1 MRPSAKYPRLLQG
14 LLDTADVQYLKG
26 FFDLHVKTEWE
37 KNEAFAAS
45 KNRPKP
51 RRSLEYYTLL
61 RHLHSEPR
69 DPSLERIVSKVYAAI
84 EKKLGPGFVI
94 VHDFW
99 SWRTPE
105 NVPAEFIHHD
115 PDFWVAGRHDGFNL
129 WILLDHADM
138 SHSFDI
144 LVEEKNPKLYE
155 IVGEKAG
162 RLLPER
168 DPKKKQNCPGLLFW
182 DPLSRWPLL
191 YEYEATR
198 TLAMV
203 LGVGFNMFWE
213 KSQQAA
219 MKLKKLLPT
228 WAFRCFLFFT
238 GWCFRLTPLPKGLEL
253 KMERFNMKVGDALV
267 LRQYEMHTT
276 DQDPLQPHQFRL
288 AVGVKVLRQAPIIQY
303 CYTGPASRT
312 RRTYPCLRWGLW
324 ELLPDFYRQA
334 NLDFKPYPSTTLTR
348 ALFAATAE
356 VALGDAETKA

>member
-1 MRPSAKYPRLLQG
+1 MCGTIICILYSLRNLLTGFVVFGPRFKFQDSFGVPLHGMRHSAKYPHILQG
-14 LLDTADVQYLKG
+14 LLDTADVEYLKG
-26 FFDLHVKTEWE
+26 FFELQVKTEWE
-37 KNEAFAAS
+37 KNEAIAAS

-61 RHLHSEPR
+61 RHLHSAEPR

-84 EKKLGPGFVI
+84 EKKLGPGFVV

-105 NVPAEFIHHD
+105 NVPAELIHHD

-168 DPKKKQNCPGLLFW
+168 DPRKKQNCPGLLFW

-191 YEYEATR
+191 YEYESTR

-203 LGVGFNMFWE
+203 LGVAFNKFWE
-213 KSQQAA
+213 KSQQAV
-219 MKLKKLLPT
+219 MNVKKLLPT
-228 WAFRCFLFFT
+228 WAFRSFMFFS

-253 KMERFNMKVGDALV
+253 KMPERKFGGQG
-267 LRQYEMHTT
+267 LRVYYTYYT
-276 DQDPLQPHQFRL
+276 D
-288 AVGVKVLRQAPIIQY
+288 
-303 CYTGPASRT
+303 TRT
-312 RRTYPCLRWGLW
+312 VPK
-324 ELLPDFYRQA
+324 YR
-334 NLDFKPYPSTTLTR
+334 
-348 ALFAATAE
+348 
-356 VALGDAETKA
+356 